1 MYFGFKSAPTS
12 GKMAADE
19 TSGPSM
25 ALLIDIKQPQWMR
38 DEELRAQ
45 LLRRYPEADIR
56 IAAEPG
62 APDEIEMLTVST
74 YHPGEALRYPNLR
87 VIQKTGAGVNNILA
101 DETLPPSIEVVRLQ
115 TRTSG
120 EEMAEYALAC
130 VLQEQRHLR
139 AYREQQAR
147 AEWLH
152 YPPRIAAETT
162 VAVLGLGRVGG
173 RVAKRFVANDFSVVG
188 WSRGPKEIAGVDC
201 FVGDD
206 GLGEV
211 LARADYV
218 VAVLPSTP
226 ATRGLF
232 DYACFGRFRDH
243 AWFVNL
249 GRGDQVVEPDLLRAL
264 DDGRIAG
271 AVLDVM
277 STEPLPPED
286 PLWRHPKVQLTPHVS
301 GYHLGDAI
309 DDIAE
314 NYRRLRAGEPL
325 LHRVDRERGY

>member
-1 MYFGFKSAPTS
+1 
-12 GKMAADE
+12 
-19 TSGPSM
+19 M
-25 ALLIDIKQPQWMR
+25 ALLIDIKQPQWLR

-45 LLRRYPEADIR
+45 LLRHDPEADYR
-56 IAAEPG
+56 VAAEPG
-62 APDEIEMLTVST
+62 APDEIEMLTVSA

-101 DETLPPSIEVVRLQ
+101 DESLPPSIQVVRLQ

-120 EEMAEYALAC
+120 EEMAEYALAY
-130 VLQEQRHLR
+130 VLQEQRHVR

-173 RVAKRFVANDFSVVG
+173 LVARRFVDNRFEVVG
-188 WSRGPKEIAGVDC
+188 WSRGPKDIAGVAS

-206 GLGEV
+206 GLAEV
-211 LARADYV
+211 LARAEYV
-218 VAVLPSTP
+218 IAALPSTP

-232 DYACFGRFRDH
+232 DYDCFGRFRGD
-243 AWFVNL
+243 ALFVNL
-249 GRGDQVVEPDLLRAL
+249 GRGDQVDEPDLMRAL
-264 DDGRIAG
+264 DDGLLAG

-277 STEPLPPED
+277 SVEPLPADD

-309 DDIAE
+309 ADIAE